1 MLQLTPILWS
11 IINIVEIKFHAGNGC
26 PSKKSS
32 EPCKKDSSMCPLIIP
47 LRNSCITM
55 SNVNDH

>member
-11 IINIVEIKFHAGNGC
+11 IISIVEIKFHAGNGC
-26 PSKKSS
+26 PSNKLS
-32 EPCKKDSSMCPLIIP
+32 EPCKEDSSMFPLIIP